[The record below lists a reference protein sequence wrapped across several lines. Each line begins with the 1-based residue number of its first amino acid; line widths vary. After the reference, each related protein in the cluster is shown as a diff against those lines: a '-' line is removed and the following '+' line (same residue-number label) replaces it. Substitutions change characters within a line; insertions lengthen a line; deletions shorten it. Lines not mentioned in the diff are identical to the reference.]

1 MNQERWQ
8 RIKDLFQEAL
18 ERAPEQ
24 RSAFLAQTCADDA
37 EARTQ
42 IERLLE
48 AHERAGG
55 FLETPVVGEAV
66 DASRPLMTGRVIGHY
81 EVRARLGVGGMG
93 EVYEAYDQRLKRT
106 VAVKLVPTGDAR
118 AQARLWREAQHA
130 SGLNHPNICVVHEI
144 GETEGLAYIV
154 MEHVQ
159 GRPLAETIPEEG
171 LPLEAALGY
180 ALQIAGALAHAH
192 QHGIVHRDLKNA
204 NVMITPEGRV
214 KVLDFGLA
222 RRLDDAR
229 TGTGPESS
237 SWTVPGA
244 IAGTLSYMAPEVLRG
259 QRADARSDVWA
270 MGIVLHEMLT
280 SERPFAGQ
288 TPFELSSAI
297 LSGPPRPLPSRVP
310 AAVLAVVRRCLEKD
324 PAARFPT
331 AAELHAALE
340 AARSGRGPLRERLA
354 AALPAWRPHGG
365 RALVIAMTALVVL
378 GGVTIRG
385 SWPTLTRLAG
395 RGRIRSLVVLPMTNL
410 SGDPAQDYVSDGLT
424 ESLIADLGTIAT
436 LRVTSR
442 TTAMSYRGTRKT
454 VPQIAR
460 ELDVDAAV
468 EGSVAR
474 EGNRVRITAQLIDAA
489 SDRHL
494 LAQTYEGSLRE
505 ILVLQSGAV
514 RAIAGGLRAQLTP
527 RDQTRLS
534 LVRTVDPEAYEAYL
548 KGRYYWNKR
557 SEESLKKAIEHFEV
571 AVHDDP
577 TYAPAYA
584 ALADSYNQLGT
595 VMLGS
600 QPPSVMR
607 PRAAEAAIRALQID
621 ADVAEAHATL
631 GYVKHYDWQ
640 WAEAERELRRALE
653 LSPSYALAHIWY
665 ANLLI
670 GQKRFDEALAHVGT
684 AEELD
689 PLSMVVLTNVGWTLS
704 YAGRP
709 AEAVEKCRRALALD
723 PSYVQA
729 HWRLGDAYLSLG
741 RFDEAIKEVETAA
754 TLTQRSPSSLTWLA
768 IAYAQAGRRADAE
781 AQLAEL
787 LKLASRRYVSPVR
800 ISEVYFTLGD
810 RNRGFEWLE
819 KAYAERSNG
828 MAYLAVEPAYNS
840 VRGDPRFRDLM
851 RRVGLSE

>member
-24 RSAFLAQTCADDA
+24 RSAFLAQTCAGDA
-37 EARTQ
+37 KARTQ
-42 IERLLE
+42 IERLLD

-55 FLETPVVGEAV
+55 FLETPVVGQAV
-66 DASRPLMTGRVIGHY
+66 DVSRPLMTGRVIGHY

-159 GRPLAETIPEEG
+159 GRPLGETIPEQG

-259 QRADARSDVWA
+259 QRGDARSDVWA

-310 AAVLAVVRRCLEKD
+310 AAVFAVVRRCLEKD

-340 AARSGRGPLRERLA
+340 AARSGRRPLRERLA
-354 AALPAWRPHGG
+354 AALPAWRPRGG
-365 RALVIAMTALVVL
+365 RTLAVAMAVLVVL
-378 GGVTIRG
+378 VAVAIRP
-385 SWPTLTRLAG
+385 SWQTLTHLAG
-395 RGRIRSLVVLPMTNL
+395 RGGIRSLVVLPMTNL
-410 SGDPAQDYVSDGLT
+410 SGDPAQDYLSDGIT
-424 ESLIADLGTIAT
+424 DALIADLGTIGT

-442 TTAMSYRGTRKT
+442 TTAMSYRGSSKT

-460 ELDVDAAV
+460 ELGVDAVV

-474 EGNRVRITAQLIDAA
+474 EGNRVRITAQLIEAA
-489 SDRHL
+489 PDRHL

-505 ILVLQSGAV
+505 ILVFQSGAV

-534 LVRTVDPEAYEAYL
+534 LICTVDPEAYEAYL

-621 ADVAEAHATL
+621 PDLAEAHATL
-631 GYVKHYDWQ
+631 GYVRHYDWQ
-640 WAEAERELRRALE
+640 WAAAERELRRALE
-653 LSPSYALAHIWY
+653 LSPSYSLAHIWY

-670 GQKRFDEALAHVGT
+670 GQKRVDEALAQVRT

-704 YAGRP
+704 YAGQP
-709 AEAVEKCRRALALD
+709 GEAVEKYRRALALD

-729 HWRLGDAYLSLG
+729 HWRLGDAYLLLG

-768 IAYAQAGRRADAE
+768 VAYAQAGRRTDAE

-787 LKLASRRYVSPVR
+787 LGLASRRYVSPVR
-800 ISEVYFTLGD
+800 ISVVYFTLGD
-810 RNRGFEWLE
+810 RGRGFEWLE

-828 MAYLAVEPAYNS
+828 MAYLAIEPAYNP
-840 VRGDPRFRDLM
+840 VRGDSRFRDLL
-851 RRVGLSE
+851 RRVGLPE